1 MGVVNSGN
9 APGLNPQT
17 LACGPSVCSRW
28 AAPFVGHDQDKA
40 AAVRGQPELLEIAKS
55 RLKAKDLSKKA
66 GLSDGVPDSTV
77 ASHGGCGG
85 QKSDSS
91 GTSRSGQKGGRVEA
105 RRQQQQQARQV
116 HWPPRTMAAMTLAL
130 SRRMTIPQPY
140 QLERSFWYQ
149 RDTQD
154 PAFSESQITAI
165 APSEH
170 PPRLPTAVYYA
181 ASVRAVQTLHAH
193 KPHLFQQQ
201 GPSRAGGAAANHL
214 VQSPPGLSLEGA
226 RKAVHCMSAKY
237 HLGGSGIFAGAAPEA
252 VRRRPI
258 PALALETGRNLPR
271 V

>member
-9 APGLNPQT
+9 APGLNSQT
-17 LACGPSVCSRW
+17 LACGPLVCSRW

-140 QLERSFWYQ
+140 QLELSFWHQ

-154 PAFSESQITAI
+154 PVFSESQTAAR
-165 APSEH
+165 APSGH
-170 PPRLPTAVYYA
+170 LPKLPLPISSGDVQRSIDTRTSLFVY
-181 ASVRAVQTLHAH
+181 
-193 KPHLFQQQ
+193 LF
-201 GPSRAGGAAANHL
+201 NHGTPIVL
-214 VQSPPGLSLEGA
+214 WWTSP
-226 RKAVHCMSAKY
+226 Y
-237 HLGGSGIFAGAAPEA
+237 
-252 VRRRPI
+252 
-258 PALALETGRNLPR
+258 
-271 V
+271 